1 MSKLE
6 LLLIVF
12 GFLILLHLLNQNNE
26 KFTYV
31 DDFKM
36 RPDNFMIESNHGL
49 PATGDRFANED
60 YDLAKIMDN
69 IIEKEDKNKDQGL
82 EDFQKDNLESVN
94 IPNYFLT
101 EREIPYDV
109 KRHEYK
115 LEKNPNDVINKMQ
128 ENDEPVELRKVYNE
142 TVKDYKRDNLN
153 KVDDY
158 NLKEAANTLI
168 SVDQAPFSYL
178 DETKVPE
185 SNDIQAVDPIQSSF
199 SKY

>member
-12 GFLILLHLLNQNNE
+12 GFLVALHYLNQSNE

-36 RPDNFMIESNHGL
+36 RPDNFMIEDNYGL
-49 PATGDRFANED
+49 PAAGDRFANED
-60 YDLAKIMDN
+60 YDLSNIMDT
-69 IIEKEDKNKDQGL
+69 ILEKEDTNVNQGL
-82 EDFQKDNLESVN
+82 KDFQKDNLTSAN
-94 IPNYFLT
+94 IPNYYLT

-128 ENDEPVELRKVYNE
+128 ENDEPIELRKVYNE

-185 SNDIQAVDPIQSSF
+185 SSDIQALDPIQSSF

>member
-26 KFTYV
+26 NFTYV

-36 RPDNFMIESNHGL
+36 RPDDFMIESNYGL

-69 IIEKEDKNKDQGL
+69 IIEKEDENQDQGL
-82 EDFQKDNLESVN
+82 ADFQKDNLESVN
-94 IPNYFLT
+94 IPNYYLT

-115 LEKNPNDVINKMQ
+115 LEKNPRDVINKMQ
-128 ENDEPVELRKVYNE
+128 ENNEPVELRKVYNE

-158 NLKEAANTLI
+158 SLKESANTLI

-178 DETKVPE
+178 DETKVPD
-185 SNDIQAVDPIQSSF
+185 SSDIQALDPIQSSF